1 MLREDGFVGD
11 DGTTSRLGENHFFMT
26 TTTGHAAQSMRDIEF
41 AHHALWP
48 ELDVQ
53 YGSVT
58 DEWAQ
63 MAVAGPKSRMVLSRV
78 VNADLSNEAFPFL
91 SAREVTVL
99 GHIPG
104 RLFRISFSG
113 ELAYEL
119 AVPAG
124 FGEAVA
130 SAIMHAGQP
139 QGILPYGLEAL
150 SSMRV
155 EKGFIT
161 HNEINGRHTAGDV
174 GLGKMASKQKD
185 YIGRMMNEREGLN
198 DPDRMQMVGI
208 RPLDPAKRF
217 RSGAHLVGLNDKP
230 STATDQGYLSSVA
243 WSPTLNS
250 WIGLGMLKRGRERHG
265 ERLIV
270 WDGLRE
276 VYLEAE
282 VCNPVFIDPEGEKTH
297 A

>member
-1 MLREDGFVGD
+1 
-11 DGTTSRLGENHFFMT
+11 
-26 TTTGHAAQSMRDIEF
+26 
-41 AHHALWP
+41 
-48 ELDVQ
+48 
-53 YGSVT
+53 
-58 DEWAQ
+58 
-63 MAVAGPKSRMVLSRV
+63 
-78 VNADLSNEAFPFL
+78 
-91 SAREVTVL
+91 VTVL

-139 QGILPYGLEAL
+139 HGILPYGLEAL

-174 GLGKMASKQKD
+174 GLGRMASKKKD
-185 YIGRMMNEREGLN
+185 YIGRMMSEREGLN
-198 DPDRMQMVGI
+198 DPDRMQLVGV

-217 RSGAHLVGLNDKP
+217 RAGSHLLKVNDKP
-230 STATDQGYLSSVA
+230 STKNDQGYVSSAA
-243 WSPTLNS
+243 WSPTLDS
-250 WIGLGMLKRGRERHG
+250 WIGLGMLKRGRERPRRAHHAVGRPARCPYRGGGVQPRVHRSGRG
-265 ERLIV
+265 EDPCLTSPLPF
-270 WDGLRE
+270 LRWR
-276 VYLEAE
+276 
-282 VCNPVFIDPEGEKTH
+282 T
-297 A
+297 

>member
-1 MLREDGFVGD
+1 
-11 DGTTSRLGENHFFMT
+11 
-26 TTTGHAAQSMRDIEF
+26 
-41 AHHALWP
+41 
-48 ELDVQ
+48 
-53 YGSVT
+53 
-58 DEWAQ
+58 
-63 MAVAGPKSRMVLSRV
+63 
-78 VNADLSNEAFPFL
+78 
-91 SAREVTVL
+91 
-99 GHIPG
+99 
-104 RLFRISFSG
+104 
-113 ELAYEL
+113 
-119 AVPAG
+119 
-124 FGEAVA
+124 
-130 SAIMHAGQP
+130 MHAGKP
-139 QGILPYGLEAL
+139 HGILPYGLEAL

-185 YIGRMMNEREGLN
+185 YIGRMMSEREGLN
-198 DPDRMQMVGI
+198 DPNREQMVGI
-208 RPLDPAKRF
+208 RPLDPTKRF
-217 RSGAHLVGLNDKP
+217 RAGAHLVGLNDKP

-270 WDGLRE
+270 WDGLRD

-282 VCNPVFIDPEGEKTH
+282 VCNPVFIDPQGEKTH